1 MARQI
6 FVNLPIAD
14 MQRSRAFFEA
24 LGFSFNPQFTNE
36 QGACMVISDTIYAML
51 LVRPFF
57 QTFTDKR
64 IADARESAQV
74 LLCLSC
80 DSRDEVDALLAQ
92 ALALGAREPRP
103 AQDHGHMYFR
113 SFDDLDGHTWEL
125 MHMDLAAAPATPA
138 NGAAT

>member
-1 MARQI
+1 MARKI

-24 LGFSFNPQFTNE
+24 LGFAFNPQFTNE
-36 QGACMVISDTIYAML
+36 QGACMVISEDIYAML

-80 DSRDEVDALLAQ
+80 DSRGEVDALMAR
-92 ALALGAREPRP
+92 ALAAGATEPRP
-103 AQDHGHMYFR
+103 AQDHGFMYYR
-113 SFDDLDGHTWEL
+113 AFDDLDGHGWEL
-125 MHMDLAAAPATPA
+125 MHMDMAAAPGTPP
-138 NGAAT
+138 AAA

>member
-1 MARQI
+1 MARKI

-36 QGACMVISDTIYAML
+36 QGACMVISEDIYAML

-57 QTFTDKR
+57 QTFTAKR

-80 DSRDEVDALLAQ
+80 DSRGEVDALMAR
-92 ALALGAREPRP
+92 ALAAGATEPRP
-103 AQDHGHMYFR
+103 AQDHGFMYYR
-113 SFDDLDGHTWEL
+113 AFDDMDGHGWEL
-125 MHMDLAAAPATPA
+125 MYMDMAAAPATPP
-138 NGAAT
+138 AAA